1 MQSEVSDFLRYC
13 RLERRLAD
21 LTCSA
26 YERDVTACMRFLLA
40 EGFSEWRPVRP
51 PDLRGFLAAEAVT
64 RPAASSQARTVAAL
78 KGFFRF
84 CVENE
89 YLERNPALVLR
100 TPKKREALPDV
111 LDRRE
116 LARLLNATESDG
128 LWQRNSR
135 ASGNATG

>member
-21 LTCSA
+21 LTCAA
-26 YERDVTACMRFLLA
+26 YERDVTACLRFLRA
-40 EGFSEWRPVRP
+40 EGFKEWKAVRP
-51 PDLRGFLAAEAVT
+51 PDLRNFLAAEAVT
-64 RPAASSQARTVAAL
+64 RPAASRQARTVAAL
-78 KGFFRF
+78 KAFFRF

-89 YLERNPALVLR
+89 YLERDPALVLR

-116 LARLLNATESDG
+116 LPRLLNATRRRSSG
-128 LWQRNSR
+128 SATSP